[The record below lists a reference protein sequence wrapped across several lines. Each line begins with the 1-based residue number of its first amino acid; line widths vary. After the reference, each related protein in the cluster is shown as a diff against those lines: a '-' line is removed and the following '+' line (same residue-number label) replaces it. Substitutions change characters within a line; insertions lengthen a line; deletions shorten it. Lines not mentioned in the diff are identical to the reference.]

1 MKKILLATSI
11 LAATTGFAAAEV
23 TLSGDARMGLVYNG
37 SDVNFSSRARVKFTL
52 AGETDTGLSF
62 GASFRAD
69 QALAGV
75 NSAGDELTGIG
86 AIGNTRMGSG
96 TVFISGGFG
105 KLEMGDVASAGE
117 AALGDLSGVGYT
129 GLGDFSDIPYINGDG
144 AQLGQGTGALYS
156 YSASGFGFY
165 MGLFDGDDGSH
176 TSEGSGTE
184 DTGYSVGVS
193 YGTDAFTV
201 ALAYLNNGEDDDAT
215 VAGANVGEDE
225 IILGGSTT
233 FGAATLKAYYADF
246 GDYADMSKSY
256 GLSVDYA
263 LDAVTLT
270 AFARRDED
278 GTNAEGEIDD
288 VDSFGLGAAYDMG
301 GGAVFKAGVVDSD
314 ALDDTVA
321 DLGITMSF

>member
-75 NSAGDELTGIG
+75 NSTGTELTGIG
-86 AIGNTRMGSG
+86 AIGNTRMGAG

-105 KLEMGDVASAGE
+105 KLEMGDVVSAGE
-117 AALGDLSGVGYT
+117 AVLGDLSAVGYT

-144 AQLGQGTGALYS
+144 EQLGQGTGALYS

-165 MGLFDGDDGSH
+165 MGLYDGDDGTH
-176 TSEGSGTE
+176 LAEGTGTL
-184 DTGYSVGVS
+184 DAGYSVGVS

-201 ALAYLNNGEDDDAT
+201 ALAYLNNGSVDDVD
-215 VAGANVGEDE
+215 GAEE

-233 FGAATLKAYYADF
+233 FGAASLKGYYADF
-246 GDYADMSKSY
+246 DNAGVDKSY
-256 GLSVDYA
+256 GLSVDYTM
-263 LDAVTLT
+263 DAVTLT
-270 AFARRDED
+270 GFARRDELP
-278 GTNAEGEIDD
+278 EDD

-314 ALDDTVA
+314 ALEDTVA

>member
-23 TLSGDARMGLVYNG
+23 TLSGDARMGMVYNG
-37 SDVNFSSRARVKFTL
+37 SDVNFSSRARVKFTM

-75 NSAGDELTGIG
+75 NSNGTELTGIG
-86 AIGNTRMGSG
+86 AIGNTFMGSG
-96 TVFISGGFG
+96 TVFISGSYG
-105 KLEMGDVASAGE
+105 KLEMGDVVSAGE

-165 MGLFDGDDGSH
+165 LGLFDGDDGTH
-176 TSEGSGTE
+176 LAPGS
-184 DTGYSVGVS
+184 DTLESGYSVGVS

-201 ALAYLNNGEDDDAT
+201 ALAYLNNGKADGVDQAE
-215 VAGANVGEDE
+215 E
-225 IILGGSTT
+225 IVLGGSTT
-233 FGAATLKAYYADF
+233 FGAASLKGYYADF
-246 GDYADMSKSY
+246 DEADLEKSY

-270 AFARRDED
+270 AFARRDEL
-278 GTNAEGEIDD
+278 AEDD

-314 ALDDTVA
+314 GIGEDGGETVA